1 MTERPSEFGDFKEV
15 GYLRLNFRLKSY
27 VSRNIYG
34 PLDREWLY
42 TTTLPLEVSH
52 KETL

>member
-1 MTERPSEFGDFKEV
+1 
-15 GYLRLNFRLKSY
+15 LRLNFRLKSY

-34 PLDREWLY
+34 PLDERMAILQ
-42 TTTLPLEVSH
+42 LCLGKFSH